1 MVEYTSEW
9 KSNKH
14 SGESESPEEFI
25 EIWKD
30 VSLRQILKDKCYTTV
45 YQFVNS
51 NLGVEISLKY
61 GIEVTLHTCIRVSTL
76 IQSLPAL

>member
-51 NLGVEISLKY
+51 NLGVEISLTRRKQQKK
-61 GIEVTLHTCIRVSTL
+61 GMLK
-76 IQSLPAL
+76 